1 MALPWSYLR
10 MPPASTVCSPP
21 SVPRYTVEEGAV
33 TEHEK
38 MEFWQALG
46 RLYDSSLALQRASEA
61 LQKISEGHEKRLD
74 RLEVVQQWL
83 AEKERARETGDQP

>member
-1 MALPWSYLR
+1 
-10 MPPASTVCSPP
+10 
-21 SVPRYTVEEGAV
+21 V

-46 RLYDSSLALQRASEA
+46 CLYDSSLALQRASEA
-61 LQKISEGHEKRLD
+61 LQRISEGHEKRLD

-83 AEKERARETGDQP
+83 AEKERARETGDQA